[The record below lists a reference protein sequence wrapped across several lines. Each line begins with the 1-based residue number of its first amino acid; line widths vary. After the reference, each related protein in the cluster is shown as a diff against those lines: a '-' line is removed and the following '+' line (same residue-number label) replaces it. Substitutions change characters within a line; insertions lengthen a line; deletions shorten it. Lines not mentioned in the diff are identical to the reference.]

1 MKKWLFLILIA
12 LTLAACSTSPTG
24 RKQFIIVGD
33 QQMNQMGIASF
44 QQLKTSRKVS
54 HDPAANAY
62 VRCVANAI
70 IQQLPEKWRQQPW
83 EVVVFEDDSANA
95 FALPG
100 GKIGVHTGLL
110 KVAKTPDQLAAVL
123 GHEVAHVLARHGA
136 ERVSQTLGAQ
146 VALQVAGEISQ
157 RKMTNPGKQRALMS
171 ALGLGAQVGVLLP
184 FSRTHESEADVYGLD
199 LMASAGFDP
208 RQSVALWKNMD
219 AASKGRRPPQVLS
232 THPEPAN
239 RIKKLEQRLPQAV
252 QLMQQAHQQGRRPR
266 CQQPASRRQR

>member
-1 MKKWLFLILIA
+1 VKKILIIVS
-12 LTLAACSTSPTG
+12 LLLLAACSTSPTG

-33 QQMNQMGIASF
+33 QQMNRMGIASF
-44 QQLKTSRKVS
+44 QQMKTAKKVS
-54 HDPAANAY
+54 HDPRANAY
-62 VRCVANAI
+62 VRCVASAI
-70 IQQLPEKWRQQPW
+70 VQQLPDKWRQQPW
-83 EVVVFEDDSANA
+83 EVVVFEDDTANA

-146 VALQVAGEISQ
+146 VALQVANEISQ
-157 RKMTNPGKQRALMS
+157 RKMTNPAKQRALMS
-171 ALGLGAQVGVLLP
+171 ALGLGTQVGVLLP
-184 FSRTHESEADVYGLD
+184 FSRTHETEADVYGLD

-208 RQSVALWKNMD
+208 RQSVDLWKNMD
-219 AASKGRRPPQVLS
+219 AASKGRRPPQFLS

-239 RIKKLEQRLPQAV
+239 RIRKLEERLPHAL
-252 QLMQQAHQQGRRPR
+252 QLMQQAHQQGRIPQCRVDS
-266 CQQPASRRQR
+266 QGTRR

>member
-1 MKKWLFLILIA
+1 MKKIWIVA
-12 LTLAACSTSPTG
+12 LLALLLSACATSPTG

-44 QQLKTSRKVS
+44 QQMKTAKKVS
-54 HDPAANAY
+54 HDPKTNAY
-62 VRCVANAI
+62 VRCVADAI
-70 IQQLPEKWRQQPW
+70 IQQLPQKWRQQPW
-83 EVVVFEDDSANA
+83 EVVVFTDDSANA

-100 GKIGVHTGLL
+100 GKIGVHAGLL

-136 ERVSQTLGAQ
+136 ERVSQTLGTQ
-146 VALQVAGEISQ
+146 VALQVANEISQ
-157 RKMTNPGKQRALMS
+157 RKMENPGKQKVLMS

-199 LMASAGFDP
+199 LMARAGFDP
-208 RQSVALWKNMD
+208 RHSVNLWKNME
-219 AASKGRRPPQVLS
+219 AASRGRRPPQFLS

-239 RIKKLEQRLPQAV
+239 RIKKLQQHLPQALV
-252 QLMQQAHQQGRRPR
+252 LMQQARQQGRQPR
-266 CQQPASRRQR
+266 CLQP

>member
-1 MKKWLFLILIA
+1 MKKLIL
-12 LTLAACSTSPTG
+12 LAVLSVMLASCTTSPTG

-33 QQMNQMGIASF
+33 AQMNQMGIASF
-44 QQLKTSRKVS
+44 QQMKTAKKVS
-54 HDPAANAY
+54 HDPQINAY
-62 VRCVANAI
+62 VRCVARPI
-70 IQQLPEKWRQQPW
+70 IEQLPEQWRKQPW
-83 EVVVFEDDSANA
+83 EVVVFEDNSANA

-146 VALQVAGEISQ
+146 VALQVANEISQ
-157 RKMTNPGKQRALMS
+157 RKMDNPGKQRALMS

-184 FSRTHESEADVYGLD
+184 FSRVHESEADVYGLD

-208 RQSVALWKNMD
+208 RQSVDLWKNMD
-219 AASKGRRPPQVLS
+219 AASKGRRPPQFLS

-239 RIKKLEQRLPQAV
+239 RIKKLEQRLPHAM
-252 QLMQQAHQQGRRPR
+252 QLMQQARQQGRMPG
-266 CQQPASRRQR
+266 CQPPPQGR